1 MKKTL
6 FILLFVYISI
16 SMFGQ
21 AKQPIIM
28 VVPDDI
34 FCNRHN
40 YTQIFEVYGKEKV
53 VPDYTKAFQNDE
65 NLRLVISKINQMI
78 LERGY
83 EKVKYLEQE
92 LKSLNNTEA
101 ELNALSSKSSN
112 AYIKES
118 PTDLL
123 KRKAQADI
131 IIGVD
136 FNIKHIGPKKYIT
149 FNLQGYDAYTSNP
162 VGAVSGDGEP
172 VYGSTT
178 TSGKL
183 IEEAILKHMDNF
195 LNQLQVHF
203 DNIFEKGR
211 ECKFRIQIWDDL
223 DIDLEEEYTLGGET
237 NELTDIIDDWFLAN
251 SIKGRYSNEDASE
264 NFIVFSARIPLF
276 NEKGRPI
283 DARRFLKKLRSKLK
297 KEPFNLNS
305 KLYQR
310 GLGEAWLIIGAK

>member
-1 MKKTL
+1 MKKISL
-6 FILLFVYISI
+6 LLLFVYISI
-16 SMFGQ
+16 SVFSQ

-34 FCNRHN
+34 FCNRHA
-40 YTQIFEVYGKEKV
+40 YTQSFEIYGQKKI

-83 EKVKYLEQE
+83 DKVKYLEQE
-92 LKSLNNTEA
+92 LKSLNNTNA
-101 ELNALSSKSSN
+101 ELSALSSKSSN

-162 VGAVSGDGEP
+162 VASVSGDGEP

-195 LNQLQVHF
+195 LNQLQIHF

-223 DIDLEEEYTLGGET
+223 DIDLEEEYSIQGESL
-237 NELTDIIDDWFLAN
+237 ELTDIIDDWFLKN
-251 SIKGRYSNEDASE
+251 SVEGRYSNEDGSE

-276 NEKGRPI
+276 NKKGRPI
-283 DARRFLKKLRSKLK
+283 DARRFLKELRSKLK
-297 KEPFNLNS
+297 KEPFNLGG